1 MSEQHVSETFVVRL
15 EAFGESRGPW
25 EAPGGTRD
33 DLQRLEDDLQR
44 VLRRHAERVRS
55 GENADQLGE
64 GDEELSPGHPGH
76 PGPSTGHS

>member
-1 MSEQHVSETFVVRL
+1 VSEQQVSETVVVRL

-25 EAPGGTRD
+25 EAAGGTRD
-33 DLQRLEDDLQR
+33 DLQKLEDEIQR

-55 GENADQLGE
+55 GPVADQLGE
-64 GDEELSPGHPGH
+64 GDEEFQPGH